1 MAVKFCSYAQ
11 GRLTIFVLGI
21 YIGPLASSDA
31 AAALRSISI

>member
-21 YIGPLASSDA
+21 YIGPLDSSNA
-31 AAALRSISI
+31 AASFRSISM